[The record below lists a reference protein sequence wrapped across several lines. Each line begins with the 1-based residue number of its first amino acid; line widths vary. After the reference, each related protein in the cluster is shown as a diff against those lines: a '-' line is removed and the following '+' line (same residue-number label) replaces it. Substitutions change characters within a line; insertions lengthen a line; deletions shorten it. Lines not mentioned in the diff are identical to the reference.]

1 MGKII
6 KVVLSAVVVA
16 MSFNFVACD
25 KGTISNK
32 VSSILNLKS
41 DNSIIFDDTEVSKD
55 EVMSYESAYKDACA
69 TYYKDKLSEEELQLY
84 NTFIYAYEHKYKNIK
99 FNSSNSNLGDSY
111 KKIVQCLSAENPFID
126 WNQQYSYVY
135 SSGCYE
141 FTSTQLDRK
150 DVDLKI
156 QAYNK
161 AKEILKSM
169 PQGSAYDKVLWI
181 YSYIVNNITYVED
194 SNSYLS
200 GSPSFIYDGLIGGK
214 TQCTGFA
221 DTMTMMCNLAGIQT
235 ITICGE
241 TNEGHAWN
249 LVNLDGNFY
258 YCDATSD
265 SVIKADLPEGIKDLH
280 LSFLKSEEVFSANGY
295 SSMSDVVIDFP
306 KASDKRYDSNNVD
319 FNLEN
324 LNNENDLI
332 SMAQKLMNGK
342 SYVVVHLKEV
352 SVDDASESTAAANYI
367 LSYISNNMTSSVYKY
382 VTVQNLISEGSN
394 DVVFFVNF
402 EK

>member
-1 MGKII
+1 M
-6 KVVLSAVVVA
+6 
-16 MSFNFVACD
+16 
-25 KGTISNK
+25 
-32 VSSILNLKS
+32 
-41 DNSIIFDDTEVSKD
+41 
-55 EVMSYESAYKDACA
+55 
-69 TYYKDKLSEEELQLY
+69 
-84 NTFIYAYEHKYKNIK
+84 
-99 FNSSNSNLGDSY
+99 
-111 KKIVQCLSAENPFID
+111 
-126 WNQQYSYVY
+126 
-135 SSGCYE
+135 
-141 FTSTQLDRK
+141 
-150 DVDLKI
+150 DLKI

-306 KASDKRYDSNNVD
+306 KALDKRYDSNNVD

-324 LNNENDLI
+324 FNNENDLI

-367 LSYISNNMTSSVYKY
+367 SSYIANNITSSVYKY
-382 VTVQNLISEGSN
+382 VTVPHLISEGSN